1 MPDMVLI
8 VSLAAL
14 IGACLGSFANAA
26 ALRSLKGADWV
37 SQPSACFHC
46 GKNLTVAQ
54 NLPLFG
60 YLHHGGKAA
69 CCGAQLPRRYLY
81 VELAMAAL
89 AVLAV
94 LHLPLAIALV
104 FAPFMVLQMV
114 LFLTDLDDFIIPDWT
129 SLGGTILGLFL
140 NLFAVPGLPSMVMAL
155 AGGATGF
162 ALIYGIN
169 LLYKL
174 LRGHDG
180 LGFGDVKLMM
190 CFGVWLGPYSLLP
203 ILFAASISGAV
214 FGILAIIWA
223 KRHGGKEIPVQLP
236 FGCFLAPTALI
247 WLFFAPTALRGF

>member
-8 VSLAAL
+8 VSFAAL

-26 ALRSLKGADWV
+26 ALRSLTGADWV
-37 SQPSACFHC
+37 SQPSACFNC
-46 GKNLTVAQ
+46 GKKLTFLQ

-69 CCGAQLPRRYLY
+69 CCGAVLPRRYLW

-89 AVLAV
+89 AVIAV
-94 LHLPLAIALV
+94 LQLPLAIALV
-104 FAPFMVLQMV
+104 FAPFIVLQLV

-129 SLGGTILGLFL
+129 SLGGTMLGLFL
-140 NLFAVPGLPSMVMAL
+140 NLFAVPGLPTMLMAM
-155 AGGATGF
+155 AGGAAGF
-162 ALIYGIN
+162 ALIYAIN
-169 LLYKL
+169 ALYKL

-203 ILFAASISGAV
+203 ILFAASMAGAA
-214 FGILAIIWA
+214 FGIMAIIWA
-223 KRHGGKEIPVQLP
+223 KKSGAEELPVQLP
-236 FGCFLAPTALI
+236 FGCFLAPTALA
-247 WLFFAPTALRGF
+247 WLFFAPAALRGF